1 MQANQSMQ
9 SMQIKA
15 ACEAVVLTFFHAL
28 DTRRHDA
35 AAALMAPE
43 GVWMRQGKRLCG
55 PQEVLAALDAR
66 APERSTCHVITNLRL
81 EAIEQAD
88 DPANESMNEPTNK
101 PANKPTNNPAGDPAS
116 NSTSKP
122 ARATVGYFLTAY
134 DSVPQEQGG
143 APRLVS
149 IRECRDVLVATPE
162 GWRLADKSSRRHLPP
177 E

>member
-1 MQANQSMQ
+1 MEHASEAMQTIE
-9 SMQIKA
+9 IKA

-55 PQEVLAALDAR
+55 PQEVLAALNAR
-66 APERSTCHVITNLRL
+66 AAERSTCHVITNLRL
-81 EAIEQAD
+81 EAVEQASD
-88 DPANESMNEPTNK
+88 AEHNPT
-101 PANKPTNNPAGDPAS
+101 
-116 NSTSKP
+116 
-122 ARATVGYFLTAY
+122 RATVGYFLTAY

-149 IRECRDVLVATPE
+149 IRECRDVLVATPD

>member
-1 MQANQSMQ
+1 MEHASEAMQAMHAIE
-9 SMQIKA
+9 IKA

-43 GVWMRQGKRLCG
+43 GIWMRQGKRLCG
-55 PQEVLAALDAR
+55 PQEVLAALNAR

-81 EAIEQAD
+81 EAVDKGDNKAD
-88 DPANESMNEPTNK
+88 DPSSAPVS
-101 PANKPTNNPAGDPAS
+101 D
-116 NSTSKP
+116 P

-143 APRLVS
+143 APRLVA
-149 IRECRDVLVATPE
+149 IRECRDVLVATPD

>member
-1 MQANQSMQ
+1 MQ
-9 SMQIKA
+9 SLHIKA

-35 AAALMAPE
+35 AAALMADD
-43 GVWMRQGKRLCG
+43 GVWMRQGRRLAG
-55 PQEVLAALDAR
+55 RQEVLDALNAR
-66 APERSTCHVITNLRL
+66 AAERSTCHVITNLRL
-81 EAIEQAD
+81 VD
-88 DPANESMNEPTNK
+88 
-101 PANKPTNNPAGDPAS
+101 GDE
-116 NSTSKP
+116 

-149 IRECRDVLVATPE
+149 IRECQDVLVNTAD
-162 GWRLADKSSRRHLPP
+162 GWRLADKRSRRHLPP

>member
-1 MQANQSMQ
+1 MEHASEAMQAIE
-9 SMQIKA
+9 IKA

-55 PQEVLAALDAR
+55 PQEVLAALNAR
-66 APERSTCHVITNLRL
+66 AAERSTCHVITNLRL
-81 EAIEQAD
+81 EAVEQGGNKAD
-88 DPANESMNEPTNK
+88 DPSSA
-101 PANKPTNNPAGDPAS
+101 PAS
-116 NSTSKP
+116 PP
-122 ARATVGYFLTAY
+122 ARSTVGYFLTAY

-149 IRECRDVLVATPE
+149 IRECRDVLVATPD

>member
-1 MQANQSMQ
+1 MEHASEAMQAIE
-9 SMQIKA
+9 IKA

-55 PQEVLAALDAR
+55 PQEVLAALNAR
-66 APERSTCHVITNLRL
+66 AAERSTCHVITNLRL
-81 EAIEQAD
+81 EAVDKAD
-88 DPANESMNEPTNK
+88 DQGDNK
-101 PANKPTNNPAGDPAS
+101 ADDRSSVPAS
-116 NSTSKP
+116 NP
-122 ARATVGYFLTAY
+122 PRATVGYFLTAY

-149 IRECRDVLVATPE
+149 IRECRDVLVATPD

>member
-1 MQANQSMQ
+1 MEHSSNAIE
-9 SMQIKA
+9 IKA
-15 ACEAVVLTFFHAL
+15 ACEAAVLTFFHAL

-35 AAALMAPE
+35 AAALMAE
-43 GVWMRQGKRLCG
+43 DGVWMRQGRRLCG
-55 PQEVLAALDAR
+55 PAQVLDALNAR

-81 EAIEQAD
+81 V
-88 DPANESMNEPTNK
+88 
-101 PANKPTNNPAGDPAS
+101 
-116 NSTSKP
+116 STDGE
-122 ARATVGYFLTAY
+122 RATVGYFLTAY

-149 IRECRDVLVATPE
+149 IRECQDVLIATQD

>member
-1 MQANQSMQ
+1 MEHASEAMQTI
-9 SMQIKA
+9 QIKA

-81 EAIEQAD
+81 EAVEQGGNKAD
-88 DPANESMNEPTNK
+88 DPSSA
-101 PANKPTNNPAGDPAS
+101 PAS
-116 NSTSKP
+116 PPT
-122 ARATVGYFLTAY
+122 RATVGYFLTAY

-149 IRECRDVLVATPE
+149 IRECRDVLVATPD

>member
-1 MQANQSMQ
+1 MEHASEALYADQT
-9 SMQIKA
+9 KA

-55 PQEVLAALDAR
+55 PQEVLAALNAR

-81 EAIEQAD
+81 EAVEQAS
-88 DPANESMNEPTNK
+88 DPADDTERRPNGK
-101 PANKPTNNPAGDPAS
+101 PS
-116 NSTSKP
+116 
-122 ARATVGYFLTAY
+122 RATVGYFLTAY
-134 DSVPQEQGG
+134 DSVPHEQGG

-149 IRECRDVLVATPE
+149 IRECRDVLVATQD

>member
-1 MQANQSMQ
+1 MEHASEAMQTI
-9 SMQIKA
+9 QIKA

-55 PQEVLAALDAR
+55 PQEVLTALNAR

-81 EAIEQAD
+81 EAVDRAD
-88 DPANESMNEPTNK
+88 DKGDNK
-101 PANKPTNNPAGDPAS
+101 ADDSSSVPAS
-116 NSTSKP
+116 NP
-122 ARATVGYFLTAY
+122 PRATVGYFLTAY

-149 IRECRDVLVATPE
+149 IRECRDVLVATPD

>member
-1 MQANQSMQ
+1 MDHTQPPHGV
-9 SMQIKA
+9 KA

-35 AAALMAPE
+35 AASLMAPD
-43 GVWMRQGKRLCG
+43 GVWMRQGRRLCG
-55 PQEVLAALDAR
+55 PQEVLDALNAR
-66 APERSTCHVITNLRL
+66 APDRSTCHVITNLRL
-81 EAIEQAD
+81 IDHAE
-88 DPANESMNEPTNK
+88 T
-101 PANKPTNNPAGDPAS
+101 G
-116 NSTSKP
+116 
-122 ARATVGYFLTAY
+122 ATVGYFLTAY

-143 APRLVS
+143 APRLVA

>member
-1 MQANQSMQ
+1 MEHASEAMQTIE
-9 SMQIKA
+9 IKA

-55 PQEVLAALDAR
+55 PQEVLAALNAR
-66 APERSTCHVITNLRL
+66 AAERSTCHVITNLRL
-81 EAIEQAD
+81 EAVDKAD
-88 DPANESMNEPTNK
+88 DKGDNK
-101 PANKPTNNPAGDPAS
+101 ADDRSSVPAS
-116 NSTSKP
+116 NPT
-122 ARATVGYFLTAY
+122 RATVGYFLTAY

-149 IRECRDVLVATPE
+149 IRECRDVLVTTPD

>member
-1 MQANQSMQ
+1 MEHYSAAMQGNQSMQ

-88 DPANESMNEPTNK
+88 DPANEPMNEAINESTN
-101 PANKPTNNPAGDPAS
+101 DPAS
-116 NSTSKP
+116 DSTSKP

>member
-1 MQANQSMQ
+1 MEHASEAMQTIE
-9 SMQIKA
+9 IKA

-35 AAALMAPE
+35 AAVLMAPD

-55 PQEVLAALDAR
+55 PQEVLAALNAR
-66 APERSTCHVITNLRL
+66 AAERSTCHVITNLRL
-81 EAIEQAD
+81 EAVEQSSDA
-88 DPANESMNEPTNK
+88 EHT
-101 PANKPTNNPAGDPAS
+101 
-116 NSTSKP
+116 P

-149 IRECRDVLVATPE
+149 IRECRDVLVATPD

>member
-1 MQANQSMQ
+1 MEHASEAMQTI
-9 SMQIKA
+9 QIKA

-55 PQEVLAALDAR
+55 PQEVLAALNAR

-81 EAIEQAD
+81 EAVDKAD
-88 DPANESMNEPTNK
+88 DKGDNK
-101 PANKPTNNPAGDPAS
+101 ADDRSSDPAS
-116 NSTSKP
+116 NP
-122 ARATVGYFLTAY
+122 PRATVGYFLTAY

-149 IRECRDVLVATPE
+149 IRECRDVLVATPG